1 MRELISVI
9 IPMYNS
15 EKTILNAL
23 ESVRTQTYKGDFE
36 IIVVDDG
43 SVDDSSA
50 LVKDYIQKHPQLNI
64 QLIHQENNG
73 VSSARNTGLKNAKGE
88 ILTLLDSD
96 DIWLPQKIERQ
107 LLYLQN
113 EELNIDLLATRRSHH
128 KILFPYYV
136 NNNGL
141 VEVSF
146 RKLMFRNE
154 TSPPTVMFKRKI
166 LENTGFFD
174 ENQRYAE
181 DINYWLKVSLHN
193 KLYILDEELIIAG
206 GGKRTF
212 GVSGL
217 SGNLHEMEKGFT
229 KNLKEMYHDKRI
241 NFIEWSL
248 YRVFYKAKYIFRLL
262 RNQYLKLQGK

>member
-50 LVKDYIQKHPQLNI
+50 LVKDYIQKYPKLNI
-64 QLIHQENNG
+64 RLIHQENKG

-128 KILFPYYV
+128 KILFP
-136 NNNGL
+136 
-141 VEVSF
+141 
-146 RKLMFRNE
+146 
-154 TSPPTVMFKRKI
+154 
-166 LENTGFFD
+166 
-174 ENQRYAE
+174 
-181 DINYWLKVSLHN
+181 
-193 KLYILDEELIIAG
+193 
-206 GGKRTF
+206 
-212 GVSGL
+212 
-217 SGNLHEMEKGFT
+217 
-229 KNLKEMYHDKRI
+229 
-241 NFIEWSL
+241 
-248 YRVFYKAKYIFRLL
+248 
-262 RNQYLKLQGK
+262 